1 LNVSLI
7 SALGLASGQYA
18 QLIFGGYDKARFQPN
33 DLSFTLSADV
43 TRDIVV
49 GVQSIFYSG
58 TTTTS
63 LLSEPIYA
71 FIEST
76 DPNIWLPESACL
88 LFEEAFGI
96 TYDNG
101 TEKYLMNSTQFT
113 SLSAVDSSVTIRLA
127 SSTTGGSTVDINLP
141 FSAFALKAEYPFV
154 PNATYYF
161 PLKRAANE
169 TQYTLGRA
177 FLQEAYLTVDY
188 DRGNFSVSQCTWTQ
202 GATSDVSSILSP
214 SYTSSPSNS
223 TSPIGSPSSNK
234 STITTA
240 VTGVVLGV
248 AALAGILATGYWFY
262 RNKLQKVKKEKE
274 IVLEELQVAREI
286 LKPGPETDKMVWTEE
301 DEIAS
306 QHDKASMYKKAVSL
320 YSQHSKYHADGD
332 FSPAGDEI
340 HMLSADG
347 MARSEMG
354 DTESVNRYELAGA
367 AMMPMELHGESRVVR
382 EAEGLSPFRDRRRQ
396 ESPNTSFI
404 GRDERFLSPLT
415 HRGSDATT
423 TSNTGLLR
431 GRQASGNS
439 RQVSPMGTPL
449 PSPIPSPSAS
459 SMDEIFGYNGSER

>member
-1 LNVSLI
+1 MNVSLI

-18 QLIFGGYDKARFQPN
+18 QLIFGGYDRSRFQPN

-49 GVQSIFYSG
+49 GVQSVFYSG

-88 LFEEAFGI
+88 LFEEAFGL

-101 TEKYLMNSTQFT
+101 TKKYLMNSTQFT
-113 SLSAVDSSVTIRLA
+113 SLSAADPSVTIRLA

-214 SYTSSPSNS
+214 SYTNSPSNS
-223 TSPIGSPSSNK
+223 TSSIGSSSSSK

-240 VTGVVLGV
+240 VAGVVVGV

-262 RNKLQKVKKEKE
+262 RKKLQKVKKEKE
-274 IVLEELQVAREI
+274 VVLEELQVAREI

-320 YSQHSKYHADGD
+320 YSQHSKYYADGD

-354 DTESVNRYELAGA
+354 DTEPRYELAGA
-367 AMMPMELHGESRVVR
+367 ATMPMELHGESRVVR
-382 EAEGLSPFRDRRRQ
+382 EAEGLSPFRDRRGQ
-396 ESPNTSFI
+396 VSPNPSFI
-404 GRDERFLSPLT
+404 GRDEQLLSPLT
-415 HRGSDATT
+415 HRGSDAAT
-423 TSNTGLLR
+423 TSDTGLLM

-439 RQVSPMGTPL
+439 RHVSPVGTPL
-449 PSPIPSPSAS
+449 PSPVPSPSAS
-459 SMDEIFGYNGSER
+459 SMDEMFGYGGPER